1 MTEKFIKNFQD
12 NFRSADIINPLIKGN
27 QKLLQQNESKQ
38 QNLLKSRVENSEHE
52 KKSRTEQKL
61 IMKKEALPIW
71 FCFGLQTT

>member
-38 QNLLKSRVENSEHE
+38 QNLLKSRVENSEQE
-52 KKSRTEQKL
+52 KKSKTEQKL
-61 IMKKEALPIW
+61 IMKKEALLIW
-71 FCFGLQTT
+71 FCFGLQTA